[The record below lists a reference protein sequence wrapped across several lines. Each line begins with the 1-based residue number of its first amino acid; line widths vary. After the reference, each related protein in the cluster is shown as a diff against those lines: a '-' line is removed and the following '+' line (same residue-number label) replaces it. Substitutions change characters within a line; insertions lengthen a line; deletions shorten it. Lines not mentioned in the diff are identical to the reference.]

1 MDSIGKFAAYF
12 YEDKVEVGE
21 RHCSLGEIT
30 TEFLNLDFNIFKEL
44 DELAQAF
51 AGSARK
57 MMEEKDRSVVPE
69 VQRKLNQFLE
79 LLWILPP
86 YPSMPREQSAA
97 CQLFPRLAEQEEAWQ
112 EMDDPKSE
120 TNFELTQW
128 INEIDW
134 LPYRLEWCYNQTS
147 LVVDRYL
154 EPLTKRTKDAYAF
167 AFLCY
172 CRGRDR
178 AAFLLPNPS
187 DEGTVSNTELSFV
200 PIQDQDH
207 LGQVVLG
214 EVLRFNDLVSFM
226 KTDFYRGLIHGNAP
240 RKCQNCGKYFL
251 LTNGYNTCYCNNIA
265 PGETKRTCRKVG
277 AHNKEAKKKASE
289 TPAQQEYRKAYNRL
303 KMRKA
308 RGKISVD
315 QWNTAVAE
323 AEELREQ
330 AEQGK
335 LSELELRERLGK
347 L

>member
-12 YEDKVEVGE
+12 YEDKVEVGK
-21 RHCSLGEIT
+21 RRCSLGEIT

-57 MMEEKDRSVVPE
+57 MMEEKDRSAVPE
-69 VQRKLNQFLE
+69 VQRRLNQFLD
-79 LLWILPP
+79 LLWTLPP

-97 CQLFPRLAEQEEAWQ
+97 CRLFPQLAEQENAWQ

-134 LPYRLEWCYNQTS
+134 LPYQLEWCYNQTS
-147 LVVDRYL
+147 LIVDQYL
-154 EPLTKRTKDAYAF
+154 EPLTKRAKDAYAF

-172 CRGRDR
+172 CRDRDR
-178 AAFLLPNPS
+178 AAFLIPNPS

-200 PIQDQDH
+200 PIQDH
-207 LGQVVLG
+207 SGQVVLG
-214 EVLRFNDLVSFM
+214 EVLRFNDLVSFI
-226 KTDFYRGLIHGNAP
+226 KTDFYRGLMHGNAP
-240 RKCQNCGKYFL
+240 RKCQNCGKFFL
-251 LTNGYNTCYCNNIA
+251 LTNGYKTCYCNNIA
-265 PGETKRTCRKVG
+265 PGETERTCRKVG
-277 AHNKEAKKKASE
+277 AHIKEAKKKASE
-289 TPAQQEYRKAYNRL
+289 TPAQQEYRKVYNRL

-308 RGKISVD
+308 RGKISIEE
-315 QWNTAVAE
+315 WNAAVAE

-330 AEQGK
+330 AERGE

>member
-1 MDSIGKFAAYF
+1 MDPIGKFAAYF

-21 RHCSLGEIT
+21 RRCSLGEIT

-97 CQLFPRLAEQEEAWQ
+97 CQLFPRLAEQEETWQ

-120 TNFELTQW
+120 TNYELTQW

-134 LPYRLEWCYNQTS
+134 LPHQLEWCYNQTS
-147 LVVDRYL
+147 LVIDRYL

-167 AFLCY
+167 AFGKY
-172 CRGRDR
+172 CRDRDD
-178 AAFLLPNPS
+178 FSHLLPDPSEGGTISEIAISFEPIRDNENP
-187 DEGTVSNTELSFV
+187 GRAMM
-200 PIQDQDH
+200 
-207 LGQVVLG
+207 G
-214 EVLRFNDLVSFM
+214 EVLQFYDLVSFL
-226 KTDFYRGLIHGNAP
+226 KVDFYRGLMHGNAP
-240 RKCQNCGKYFL
+240 RKCQNCGKFFL

-265 PGETKRTCRKVG
+265 PGETERTCRKVG
-277 AHNKEAKKKASE
+277 AHIKEAKKKASE
-289 TPAQQEYRKAYNRL
+289 SPAQQEYRKAYNRL

-308 RGKISVD
+308 RGKISIEE
-315 QWNTAVAE
+315 WNQKVVQAQE
-323 AEELREQ
+323 IKDQ
-330 AEQGK
+330 AERGE
-335 LSELELRERLGK
+335 LSDEEMRRELGRL
-347 L
+347 

>member
-12 YEDKVEVGE
+12 YEDKVEVGD
-21 RHCSLGEIT
+21 RRCSLGEIT

-44 DELAQAF
+44 DELVQAF

-97 CQLFPRLAEQEEAWQ
+97 CQLFPRLAEQEETWQ

-120 TNFELTQW
+120 TNYELTQW

-134 LPYRLEWCYNQTS
+134 LPHQLEWCYNQTS
-147 LVVDRYL
+147 LIVDRYL

-172 CRGRDR
+172 CRDRER
-178 AAFLLPNPS
+178 AAFLLLNPS
-187 DEGTVSNTELSFV
+187 DEGTISNTELSFV
-200 PIQDQDH
+200 PIQDH
-207 LGQVVLG
+207 SGQVALG
-214 EVLRFNDLVSFM
+214 EVLRFNDLVSFI

-240 RKCQNCGKYFL
+240 RVCQNCGKYFL

-277 AHNKEAKKKASE
+277 AHIKEAKKKASE

-308 RGKISVD
+308 RGKISLD

-323 AEELREQ
+323 AEELRDQ

>member
-1 MDSIGKFAAYF
+1 MDPIGKFAAYF

-21 RHCSLGEIT
+21 RRCSLGEIT

-97 CQLFPRLAEQEEAWQ
+97 CQLFPRLAEQEETWQ

-134 LPYRLEWCYNQTS
+134 LPYQLEWCYNQTS
-147 LVVDRYL
+147 LIVDQYL

-172 CRGRDR
+172 CRDRDR

-187 DEGTVSNTELSFV
+187 DEGTISNTELSFV
-200 PIQDQDH
+200 PIQDH
-207 LGQVVLG
+207 SGQVVLG
-214 EVLRFNDLVSFM
+214 EVLRFNDLVSFI
-226 KTDFYRGLIHGNAP
+226 KTDFYRGLMHGNAP
-240 RKCQNCGKYFL
+240 RKCQNCGKFFL

-277 AHNKEAKKKASE
+277 AHIKEAKKKASE
-289 TPAQQEYRKAYNRL
+289 TPAQQEYRKVYNRL

-308 RGKISVD
+308 RGKISLD

-323 AEELREQ
+323 AEELRDQ